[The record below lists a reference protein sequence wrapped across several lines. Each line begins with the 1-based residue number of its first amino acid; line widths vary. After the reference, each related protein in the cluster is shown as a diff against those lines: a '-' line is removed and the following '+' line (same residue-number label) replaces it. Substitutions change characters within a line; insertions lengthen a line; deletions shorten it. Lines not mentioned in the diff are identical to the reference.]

1 MSAQAPTLVVL
12 AAGMGSRY
20 GGLKQID
27 PVGPHGEVV
36 LDYSVFDALRAGF
49 GRVVFLIRKD
59 LEAAFTE
66 QILPRYRGHIEAGFA
81 YQELTM
87 LPGGFT
93 LPEGRA
99 KPWGTAH
106 AVLCC
111 KPAIREPFAV
121 INADD
126 FYGAESYR
134 VLAEFLRA
142 TPPAGLPLYSLVGF
156 QLANTLSEHGTVARA
171 ICTSD
176 AQGYLQTAEEMT
188 AIAKT
193 PAGARNTYP
202 DGRTVDLTG
211 RERVSMNMWGFHP
224 TVFDLF
230 EGEFQEFLR
239 AQGANLKAEFF
250 IPTAVSGL
258 ISKNTARCRILP
270 TSSTWFGVTYREDKP
285 LVQASIRR
293 LIDEGLYPAR
303 LWS

>member
-1 MSAQAPTLVVL
+1 MSDVSPTLVVL

-59 LEAAFTE
+59 LEAAFAE
-66 QILPRYRGHIEAGFA
+66 QILPRYEGRIEAGFA
-81 YQELTM
+81 YQELAM
-87 LPGGFT
+87 LPEGFT
-93 LPEGRA
+93 VPEGRA

-111 KPAIREPFAV
+111 RTAIQGPFAV

-134 VLAEFLRA
+134 VLADFFRA
-142 TPPAGLPLYSLVGF
+142 PAPDHLPLYSLVGF
-156 QLANTLSEHGTVARA
+156 QLSNTLSEHGTVARA
-171 ICTSD
+171 ICETD
-176 AQGYLQTAEEMT
+176 AMGYLQTAEEMT

-193 PAGARNTYP
+193 PGGARNTYP
-202 DGRTVDLTG
+202 DGRTADLTG
-211 RERVSMNMWGFHP
+211 RERVSMNMWGFDP

-230 EGEFQEFLR
+230 DGEFVKFL
-239 AQGANLKAEFF
+239 QTQSANLKSEFF

-258 ISKNTARCRILP
+258 IAKNAARCRILP

-293 LIDEGLYPAR
+293 LVDEGLYPAR
-303 LWS
+303 LWA